1 VDDAATAASGILP
14 ELRLLPA
21 LWAGGDTVPDISGLS
36 VVSVVARI
44 DRAVFGY
51 LDSQQF
57 MTARFV
63 IRLLNAEGDLLSWC
77 ETNAQAKPQG
87 RPRSTPFH
95 AMGPSMFVI
104 ERDGLASNIAVHW
117 CDLDVARLFALET
130 PTAVSVGQVLRYDW
144 FTMPVWMV
152 EGSKVDVPLPPV
164 TVRAK
169 VTLSP
174 PTGNLSAVAQ

>member
-1 VDDAATAASGILP
+1 MTQRFIV
-14 ELRLLPA
+14 RLL
-21 LWAGGDTVPDISGLS
+21 T
-36 VVSVVARI
+36 
-44 DRAVFGY
+44 
-51 LDSQQF
+51 
-57 MTARFV
+57 
-63 IRLLNAEGDLLSWC
+63 AEGDLLSWT
-77 ETNAQAKPQG
+77 EVQAQAKPQG

-104 ERDGLASNIAVHW
+104 ERDGLAAQISVHW
-117 CDLDVARLFALET
+117 CDLDVARIFALQT
-130 PTAVSVGQVLRYDW
+130 PTAVSIGQVLRYDW

-169 VTLSP
+169 VTIAP